1 MIGPDGEGGGVR
13 YACERSSHSWL
24 PLSGNRLDGEGVSVG
39 RLFVLES
46 DGGANRERLNAAG
59 SEIERGRLL
68 GFCWPERDRE
78 RDDCGTYDGFEVRGG
93 RCGCCSCIPA
103 LMGVEGADEI
113 DNFES
118 GRRRIEDGSNFPSSL
133 CVIAMSPTGFA
144 PILPNSPPTAVW
156 YDGGGVR
163 GRNMGSAGEV
173 DGVDGEYIL
182 VVRVRK
188 RTGKDNVSSSVVPSR
203 ASAVVVP
210 FASDSTF
217 HSVDVAST
225 VEVKVCEWSS
235 LVIDDE
241 HTDSLSQSSSPSSS
255 HTGNNHVGLSGI
267 VLVGLSGND
276 TNDIPGP
283 MRFSNTKL
291 SGTRF
296 KFSTPY
302 FPCRSSRSCAVKA
315 YRDSG
320 ELRNGLPRERP
331 VGTIGPR
338 GIRRGKQRPGGQM
351 GGEFVSGLF

>member
-24 PLSGNRLDGEGVSVG
+24 PLFANPPDGEGELVG
-39 RLFVLES
+39 RLFVPES

-59 SEIERGRLL
+59 REIERGRFL
-68 GFCWPERDRE
+68 GFGSPERDRG
-78 RDDCGTYDGFEVRGG
+78 RDGGTYDGFEVSGG

-103 LMGVEGADEI
+103 LMGVDGADET

-118 GRRRIEDGSNFPSSL
+118 GRRRIEDGSNFPSSV
-133 CVIAMSPTGFA
+133 CVIAVSAAAFA
-144 PILPNSPPTAVW
+144 PTPPNSPPTIVW

-163 GRNMGSAGEV
+163 GRNMGNAGEV
-173 DGVDGEYIL
+173 ENVDGEYML

-188 RTGKDNVSSSVVPSR
+188 RTGEHDGTSSLVPSSR
-203 ASAVVVP
+203 TTATMVP

-217 HSVDVAST
+217 PSGDVAST
-225 VEVKVCEWSS
+225 VGVKVREWSG
-235 LVIDDE
+235 LAIDDE
-241 HTDSLSQSSSPSSS
+241 HTASLSQSSSPSSS
-255 HTGNNHVGLSGI
+255 HTGNNHVGLSGT

-276 TNDIPGP
+276 THDIPG
-283 MRFSNTKL
+283 RFSNTKL

-338 GIRRGKQRPGGQM
+338 GIGQGKQRPGGQI
-351 GGEFVSGLF
+351 GGEFVSWLL